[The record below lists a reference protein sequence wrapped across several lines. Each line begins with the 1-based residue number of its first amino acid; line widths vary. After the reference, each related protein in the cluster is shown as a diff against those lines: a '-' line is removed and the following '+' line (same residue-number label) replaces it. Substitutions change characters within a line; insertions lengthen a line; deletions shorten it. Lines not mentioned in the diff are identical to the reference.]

1 MGNSHYWHLDFLCLE
16 QYAHTEISP
25 LHHNVSTHSQTYPF
39 YEVIL
44 IKPKD
49 DFGNA
54 MPSIEIT
61 FKHTFKLNVVP
72 IIPPSVCCSLHP
84 FYMID
89 NSMNVTFKFLEDIIQ
104 SPCENSACTN
114 NSVTQNIEVRALA
127 NNLKLSFETALL

>member
-1 MGNSHYWHLDFLCLE
+1 MDKTKLATSNKFLHCIITFQPITRL
-16 QYAHTEISP
+16 A
-25 LHHNVSTHSQTYPF
+25 LF

-54 MPSIEIT
+54 MSSIEIA
-61 FKHTFKLNVVP
+61 FKHTLELHVVP

-104 SPCENSACTN
+104 SPCENSTCTN
-114 NSVTQNIEVRALA
+114 NSVTQEYRG
-127 NNLKLSFETALL
+127 

>member
-1 MGNSHYWHLDFLCLE
+1 MLTLRFLHCIITFQLI
-16 QYAHTEISP
+16 AR
-25 LHHNVSTHSQTYPF
+25 LALF

-54 MPSIEIT
+54 MSSIEIA
-61 FKHTFKLNVVP
+61 FKHTFKLTVAP
-72 IIPPSVCCSLHP
+72 ITPPSVCFRLLHP

-89 NSMNVTFKFLEDIIQ
+89 NSMNVTVKILEDIIQ

-114 NSVTQNIEVRALA
+114 NSVTQEYRG
-127 NNLKLSFETALL
+127 